1 MSKMYDLVEE
11 EKVTEKGTIQKGK
24 PGPTIQFNV
33 SEIPDISDYNVGE
46 EVTFKLVTKLK
57 ELPAVDEKGNSGAGN
72 YKFEILEAGISNL
85 KDVRIEADRR
95 GLKKEEWQ
103 EIQDKRGAVSRTG

>member
-46 EVTFKLVTKLK
+46 EVTFKLVTK
-57 ELPAVDEKGNSGAGN
+57 
-72 YKFEILEAGISNL
+72 
-85 KDVRIEADRR
+85 
-95 GLKKEEWQ
+95 
-103 EIQDKRGAVSRTG
+103 